1 MKLVQILAS
10 IVAGFAM
17 LASVGSASAS
27 AAEFNLSGTFAPTD
41 ADGTTGLAGG
51 SFNGTYSYSGGAVP
65 SGGVNVLSSFSIN
78 LLNASNTV
86 VDTFNSNTNGDL
98 GEIAGNPSNSGSD
111 LLFFTTFDNDTFLE
125 LAFPIGF
132 QGVGNL
138 TTNNTF
144 VIAFLSNPGFIYVTS
159 ASSTPV
165 PQAVPEPSTIAGTI
179 AAGAVLM
186 AARLKK
192 SKKRKAFQAA

>member
-51 SFNGTYSYSGGAVP
+51 SFNGTFSYSGGAVP
-65 SGGVNVLSSFSIN
+65 TDSVNNLSSFSIN

-86 VDTFNSNTNGDL
+86 VDTFNSNTNGDV

-159 ASSTPV
+159 ASSTLIS
-165 PQAVPEPSTIAGTI
+165 QSVPEPSMIAGTI
-179 AAGAVLM
+179 AAGAGLM